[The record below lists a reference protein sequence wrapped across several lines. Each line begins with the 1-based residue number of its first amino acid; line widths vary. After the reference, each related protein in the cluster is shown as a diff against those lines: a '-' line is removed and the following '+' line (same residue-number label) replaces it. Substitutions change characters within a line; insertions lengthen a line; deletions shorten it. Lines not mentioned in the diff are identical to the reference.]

1 MRKFLN
7 VKTEMEYFAP
17 LRSHFLQYNSGEHV
31 GNINLGTSCECFLRA
46 FLTVKTD
53 SKEHR
58 NKTDLF
64 IRPPNSLTNLY
75 LI

>member
-31 GNINLGTSCECFLRA
+31 GNINLGTFCDCFLRA
-46 FLTVKTD
+46 FLTV
-53 SKEHR
+53 
-58 NKTDLF
+58 KTDLF

>member
-31 GNINLGTSCECFLRA
+31 GNINLGTFCDCFLRA
-46 FLTVKTD
+46 FLTV
-53 SKEHR
+53 
-58 NKTDLF
+58 
-64 IRPPNSLTNLY
+64 
-75 LI
+75 